1 MSVSKKSTLA
11 IVLAAGE
18 GTRMRSS
25 MPKVLHP
32 IAGRSMVGHVLATVG
47 ESVADRASVVIGP
60 GRDDVAAEVG
70 KIFPGASV
78 HVQTDRLGT
87 AHAALHAKA
96 DMAQISDV
104 IIILFADTPLV
115 RAETITLLRDAI
127 LGGAAVAGLGFRAKD
142 PTGYGRFVM
151 QGKNLIAIRE
161 HKDASLEEKKI
172 NLCNAGLMALDGRKA
187 LAILEKI
194 GNANAQQEFYLTDA
208 VEVAIAQG
216 LTAVAVEAPEE
227 EVMGVN
233 DRVQLSIAE
242 GIMQSRL
249 RENAMRN
256 GVTLIDPSSVFF
268 SYDTKIGRDVIVEPQ
283 VFFGKGVSIADRV
296 VIHASS
302 HLEGATVGEG
312 VQIGPFA
319 RLRPGANLA
328 KGVKIGNFVEI
339 KNANLDEGAK
349 VNHLS
354 YVGDAHVGAGANIGA
369 GTITC
374 NYDGYFKHRTEIG
387 KNAFIGTNSSLV
399 APVTISEGAY
409 VGSGSVITDAVPA
422 GALALGRGRQSN
434 KLGWAARFHSVMAE
448 KKAKK
453 GK

>member
-1 MSVSKKSTLA
+1 
-11 IVLAAGE
+11 
-18 GTRMRSS
+18 
-25 MPKVLHP
+25 
-32 IAGRSMVGHVLATVG
+32 
-47 ESVADRASVVIGP
+47 
-60 GRDDVAAEVG
+60 
-70 KIFPGASV
+70 
-78 HVQTDRLGT
+78 
-87 AHAALHAKA
+87 
-96 DMAQISDV
+96 
-104 IIILFADTPLV
+104 
-115 RAETITLLRDAI
+115 
-127 LGGAAVAGLGFRAKD
+127 
-142 PTGYGRFVM
+142 
-151 QGKNLIAIRE
+151 
-161 HKDASLEEKKI
+161 
-172 NLCNAGLMALDGRKA
+172 MALDGRKA

-194 GNANAQQEFYLTDA
+194 GNANAQKEFYLTDA

-216 LTAVAVEAPEE
+216 LTAVAVEAPED

-268 SYDTKIGRDVIVEPQ
+268 SYDTKIGCDVIVEPQ

-349 VNHLS
+349 VSHLS

-453 GK
+453 SK